1 MTNEQIKV
9 IAGIDTHADT
19 HHVALITEHGKRLG
33 DRKFLAVGSGYRE
46 IAIGRR
52 STWQCRD
59 PGQAV
64 SDASPGNGSIRSTPR
79 ARLPDRRGPLNILA
93 LQETEH

>member
-33 DRKFLAVGSGYRE
+33 APMGPS
-46 IAIGRR
+46 
-52 STWQCRD
+52 W
-59 PGQAV
+59 PV
-64 SDASPGNGSIRSTPR
+64 S
-79 ARLPDRRGPLNILA
+79 
-93 LQETEH
+93 

>member
-19 HHVALITEHGKRLG
+19 HHVALITEHGKCLG

-46 IAIGRR
+46 IGAYLT
-52 STWQCRD
+52 SFD
-59 PGQAV
+59 PVSAV
-64 SDASPGNGSIRSTPR
+64 GVERN
-79 ARLPDRRGPLNILA
+79 
-93 LQETEH
+93 TEEPH